1 MCSGIWRYVKRRVC
15 GDIGKLSLNKTV
27 LFTRIYLIAWWKHAH
42 FYHIWAKKSHLAFL
56 PKYGK
61 IWANFHQEPNS
72 TDLLQLIKLSN

>member
-1 MCSGIWRYVKRRVC
+1 MLKEEFVGISE
-15 GDIGKLSLNKTV
+15 KLASNKTV

>member
-1 MCSGIWRYVKRRVC
+1 MLKEEFVGISE
-15 GDIGKLSLNKTV
+15 KLASNKTV

-72 TDLLQLIKLSN
+72 TDLLQLIKFSN

>member
-1 MCSGIWRYVKRRVC
+1 MLKEEFVGISE
-15 GDIGKLSLNKTV
+15 KLASNKTV

-61 IWANFHQEPNS
+61 IWASFHRANFHQEPNS